1 MSHRASLPAPVPRR
15 VLTAARLECLLE
27 TRLNATTPRRASP
40 RCTTPNFRTKIG
52 DFPHQPP
59 PKTF

>member
-1 MSHRASLPAPVPRR
+1 MNRSRRLVPGR
-15 VLTAARLECLLE
+15 VLPAARLECLLE

-40 RCTTPNFRTKIG
+40 DGETPNFRTKID